1 MHRELDGAP
10 ASSGLTGQRAHR
22 RTGQKW
28 ELMRFRPIDRLAGWP
43 VGRFSVMAPPR
54 RSLAP
59 PSDAVVE
66 GDDENGRHRFISPS
80 LTRSPHENDSDSPT
94 RCLRDRRRTP
104 DRPVIHSVRLRR
116 AQDARKTCNRSFRS
130 RGRRSFGDGRA
141 RCADT
146 GRQIP
151 GWLSEQN
158 PVRAASGRR
167 GRLTL
172 RSGQL
177 ANWPTGRLARADLFS
192 AF

>member
-10 ASSGLTGQRAHR
+10 VSTGLTGQPANRSIGR
-22 RTGQKW
+22 KQKRNPALFW
-28 ELMRFRPIDRLAGWP
+28 PIRQLAGWP
-43 VGRFSVMAPPR
+43 VMAPLS

-116 AQDARKTCNRSFRS
+116 DQDARKTCNRSFRS

-141 RCADT
+141 HCSDT

-167 GRLTL
+167 PTDPSFG
-172 RSGQL
+172 
-177 ANWPTGRLARADLFS
+177 PTG
-192 AF
+192 